1 MVLLNVRG
9 IEMSRIGFEN
19 WMRRSGKSNGTI
31 NSYVSS
37 LNGIS
42 RHYSATTRDDTNV
55 FDLETADLELLRQIV
70 STYNR
75 GGRYSNI
82 GDTGHGAYRA
92 SIKMYLRYIMSN
104 NNIEITGEPY
114 NDENIVEI
122 GNGGEENEE
131 IEELNNFTYES
142 DLQYALEQQ
151 AEELFPGYKIF
162 GENNEGIQYNINRR
176 RIDLLL
182 EHKTENK
189 LLVVELKA
197 GLADYKVF
205 GQISMYIGPLMQ
217 EYPDKDISGV
227 IIAGEI
233 DESLKDACLTSNKI
247 TLKKYQMKITLE
259 EIQKEE

>member
-1 MVLLNVRG
+1 
-9 IEMSRIGFEN
+9 MSRIGFEN
-19 WMRRSGKSNGTI
+19 WMRRNGRADGTI

-42 RHYSATTRDDTNV
+42 RHYSATTRDDINV
-55 FDLETADLELLRQIV
+55 FDLETEDLELLRQIV
-70 STYNR
+70 SAYNR
-75 GGRYSNI
+75 GGRYANI
-82 GDTGHGAYRA
+82 GDRGHGAYRA
-92 SIKMYLRYIMSN
+92 SINMYLNYVV
-104 NNIEITGEPY
+104 NNIADEPY
-114 NDENIVEI
+114 NGENIVEI

-162 GENNEGIQYNINRR
+162 GENNEGIQYNINGR

-197 GLADYKVF
+197 GLADFKVF
-205 GQISMYIGPLMQ
+205 GQISMYIGPLMR

-233 DESLKDACLTSNKI
+233 DESLKYACLTSNKI

-259 EIQKEE
+259 EIQEE